1 MSHFPLLTILVL
13 VPAGMSVA
21 VALLPRH
28 QVKAIEAVA
37 ILGTLV
43 TFGFALAMAVRFRV
57 GVPGYQLTDH
67 YRWIGDFGIS
77 WYLGVDGISLF
88 LVLLTAVLFPLAL
101 VGTGRARDAKSF
113 GVWMLLL
120 EAACLGSFLS
130 LDVFLFFVFFELTLV
145 PMYFI
150 IGGWGFERRGSAAV
164 KFFLY
169 TFLGSALMLVGLL
182 AVVFIHQH
190 HTGHLTFNLVQLEA
204 TPGLTGVTGIA
215 LFLAFLA
222 AFAVKAPIFPLHTWS
237 PDAYGQS
244 PTAGVVVLAGV
255 MAKLGTYGIIRFD
268 FTLFPRATVEMV
280 PVLLTFA
287 VVSILYGAGVAAA
300 QRDLKRL
307 VAYSSLSGMGFITL
321 GLFALTSQGVSGSV
335 LQMLNH
341 GLYTAALFF
350 LIGMIYERRGTW
362 QLPALGGL
370 QRPAPLL
377 AGVFTVAMMAAIG
390 LPGLNGFVGE
400 FLILLGTFVSHRW
413 WAVAGAA
420 GVVAAAIYLLWAFQ
434 RAFWHRTDELN
445 AKVRDLSWGER
456 ALMAPLVAFIVFLGV
471 YPRPVLE
478 RISPSVNAVLA
489 RVEHG
494 GSYVVPRVAAASRG
508 GHRVMLTSAGGSAKT
523 SVVADHHRRDVAEGR
538 QP

>member
-1 MSHFPLLTILVL
+1 MTHFPLLTILVL
-13 VPAGMSVA
+13 VPAAVSVV
-21 VALLPRH
+21 VAFLPRD

-37 ILGTLV
+37 LSGSLV
-43 TFGFALAMAVRFRV
+43 TLGFALAVAVRFHV
-57 GVPGYQLTDH
+57 GTAGYQLTDH
-67 YRWIGDFGIS
+67 YRWISDFGIS
-77 WYLGVDGISLF
+77 WYFGVDGISLF
-88 LVLLTAVLFPLAL
+88 LVLLTAVLFPIAM

-113 GVWMLLL
+113 AAWMLLL

-182 AVVFIHQH
+182 TVVFIHQH

-268 FTLFPRATVEMV
+268 FTLFPRATVQMV

-307 VAYSSLSGMGFITL
+307 VAYSS
-321 GLFALTSQGVSGSV
+321 
-335 LQMLNH
+335 
-341 GLYTAALFF
+341 
-350 LIGMIYERRGTW
+350 
-362 QLPALGGL
+362 
-370 QRPAPLL
+370 
-377 AGVFTVAMMAAIG
+377 
-390 LPGLNGFVGE
+390 
-400 FLILLGTFVSHRW
+400 
-413 WAVAGAA
+413 
-420 GVVAAAIYLLWAFQ
+420 
-434 RAFWHRTDELN
+434 
-445 AKVRDLSWGER
+445 
-456 ALMAPLVAFIVFLGV
+456 
-471 YPRPVLE
+471 
-478 RISPSVNAVLA
+478 
-489 RVEHG
+489 
-494 GSYVVPRVAAASRG
+494 
-508 GHRVMLTSAGGSAKT
+508 
-523 SVVADHHRRDVAEGR
+523 
-538 QP
+538 

>member
-13 VPAGMSVA
+13 VPAGVA
-21 VALLPRH
+21 VVVAALPRH
-28 QVKAIEAVA
+28 QEKAIEVVA
-37 ILGTLV
+37 LLGTLV
-43 TFGFALAMAVRFRV
+43 TLGFALAVAVRFHV
-57 GVPGYQLTDH
+57 GIPGYQLTDH
-67 YRWIGDFGIS
+67 YRWISDFGIS

-88 LVLLTAVLFPLAL
+88 LVLLTAVLFPIAM
-101 VGTGRARDAKSF
+101 VGTGQARDAKSF
-113 GVWMLLL
+113 AAWMLLL

-182 AVVFIHQH
+182 TVVFIHQH

-307 VAYSSLSGMGFITL
+307 VAYSSLSGMGFIVL
-321 GLFALTSQGVSGSV
+321 GLFALTSQGVSGGV

-341 GLYTAALFF
+341 GLYTAALFL

-362 QLPALGGL
+362 QLPALRGL
-370 QRPAPLL
+370 QRRAPLL

-400 FLILLGTFVSHRW
+400 FLILLGTFLSHRW

-434 RAFWHRTDELN
+434 QAFWHRTDEQN
-445 AKVRDLSWGER
+445 AKVVDLSWGER
-456 ALMAPLVAFIVFLGV
+456 ALMLPLVAFIVFLGV

-478 RISPSVNAVLA
+478 RITPSVDAVLA

-494 GSYVVPRVAAASRG
+494 GAYVAPRVAAASRG
-508 GHRVMLTSAGGSAKT
+508 PQRVTLTKAGDSPRA
-523 SVVADHHRRDVAEGR
+523 SVAIDHHHDVAAGR